1 MISSAM
7 PTPDLSPEDLRRY
20 SRQIVLP
27 ELGPEGQKKLKAAR
41 VLVVGVGGLGAPLSL
56 YLTAAGVGTLGL
68 VDHDAVELA
77 NLHRQVLYSGESVG
91 RPKLAE
97 AEARLKALNSGVRI
111 IRHEERLTS
120 RNALDIIRDY
130 DVVADGTDNFP
141 TRYLVNDAC
150 VLAGKPNV
158 YAAVFRFEGR
168 LSVFD
173 GRKGPCYRCLFPQPP
188 APGTVPDC
196 AAGGVLGALPGV
208 MGSLQAIEVV
218 KLILGAGEPAIGKLV
233 VFDALSMEWQT
244 ITIRKDPRCPLCG
257 KAPSIQSLVDYEA
270 FCGPGASEVSV
281 EELKARLDRKEDFLL
296 LDVREPGERELACIP
311 GSKLIPLGEL
321 PKRLKELE
329 PYRGRSILVHC
340 RSGSRSAQAVRLL
353 REKGFSGAVN
363 VAGGIAAWSER
374 IDPAVPK
381 Y

>member
-1 MISSAM
+1 M
-7 PTPDLSPEDLRRY
+7 PTPDLSPEELRRY
-20 SRQIVLP
+20 GRQIVLP
-27 ELGPEGQKKLKAAR
+27 EIGPEGQKKLKAAR

-77 NLHRQVLYSGESVG
+77 NLHRQVLYSEKSVG
-91 RPKLAE
+91 RSKLAE
-97 AEARLKALNSGVRI
+97 AEARLKALNGAVKIVRYEQ
-111 IRHEERLTS
+111 RFTS

-158 YAAVFRFEGR
+158 HAAVLRFEGR

-188 APGTVPDC
+188 TPGTVPDC

-208 MGSLQAIEVV
+208 MGCLQAVEVL

-233 VFDALSMEWQT
+233 VFDALAMDWQT
-244 ITIRKDPRCPLCG
+244 ITLRKDPRCPLCG
-257 KAPSIQSLVDYEA
+257 AKPTIRELADYEA
-270 FCGPGASEVSV
+270 FCGGVPEASV

-296 LDVREPGERELACIP
+296 LDVREPAERALASIP
-311 GSKLIPLGEL
+311 GATLIPLGEL
-321 PKRLKELE
+321 PKRLEQLE
-329 PYRGRSILVHC
+329 PYRGRPILVHC
-340 RSGSRSAQAVRLL
+340 HKGNRSAAAVRLL
-353 REKGFSGAVN
+353 RQRGFAGAVS

-374 IDPAVPK
+374 IDPSVPK

>member
-1 MISSAM
+1 MAAGNLVRRPHGMISSAM

-196 AAGGVLGALPGV
+196 AAGGVLGALPG
-208 MGSLQAIEVV
+208 GDGLAAGHRGRQAHP
-218 KLILGAGEPAIGKLV
+218 GCRRAGH
-233 VFDALSMEWQT
+233 
-244 ITIRKDPRCPLCG
+244 R
-257 KAPSIQSLVDYEA
+257 
-270 FCGPGASEVSV
+270 
-281 EELKARLDRKEDFLL
+281 KARGLRRALHGVADHHH
-296 LDVREPGERELACIP
+296 PQGPA
-311 GSKLIPLGEL
+311 L
-321 PKRLKELE
+321 P
-329 PYRGRSILVHC
+329 
-340 RSGSRSAQAVRLL
+340 AL
-353 REKGFSGAVN
+353 RQGALHP
-363 VAGGIAAWSER
+363 VAGGL
-374 IDPAVPK
+374 
-381 Y
+381 

>member
-1 MISSAM
+1 M
-7 PTPDLSPEDLRRY
+7 PTPDLSPEDLCRY

-27 ELGPEGQKKLKAAR
+27 ELGFEGQKKLKAAR
-41 VLVVGVGGLGAPLSL
+41 VLVVGMGGLGAPLSL
-56 YLTAAGVGTLGL
+56 YLTAAGIGTLGL

-77 NLHRQVLYSGESVG
+77 NLHRQILYANESVG
-91 RPKLAE
+91 RSKLTE
-97 AEARLKALNSGVRI
+97 AETRLKALNPGVKI

-120 RNALDIIRDY
+120 RNALNIINGY

-141 TRYLVNDAC
+141 TRYLINDAC

-158 YAAVFRFEGR
+158 HAAVFRFEGR

-188 APGTVPDC
+188 VPGTVPDC

-208 MGSLQAIEVV
+208 MGSLQAVEVV
-218 KLILGAGEPAIGKLV
+218 KLILGAGVPAIGKLV

-244 ITIRKDPRCPLCG
+244 ISIRKDPRCPLCG
-257 KAPSIQSLVDYEA
+257 AKPTIRELADYEA
-270 FCGPGASEVSV
+270 FCGDVMPEASV
-281 EELKARLDRKEDFLL
+281 EELKAKLNRKDDFLL
-296 LDVREPGERELACIP
+296 LDVREPAEHALANIP
-311 GSKLIPLGEL
+311 GAMLIPLGEL
-321 PKRLKELE
+321 PKRLQELE
-329 PYRGRSILVHC
+329 PYRSQPILVHC
-340 RSGSRSAQAVRLL
+340 RTGNRSATAVRLL
-353 REKGFSGAVN
+353 REQGFPGAVN

-374 IDPAVPK
+374 VDPSVQK